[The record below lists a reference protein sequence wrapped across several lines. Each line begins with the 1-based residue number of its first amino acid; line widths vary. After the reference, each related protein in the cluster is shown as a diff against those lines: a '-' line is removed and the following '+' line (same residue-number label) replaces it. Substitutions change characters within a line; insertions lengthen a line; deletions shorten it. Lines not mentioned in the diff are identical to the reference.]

1 MSRMTEWLGQAIGI
15 DAGLVAKLLL
25 TIGIVVALWLLRWV
39 WMAVVNRQIK
49 EPQSRYR
56 WRKASW
62 YTVTVAGILLVG
74 RVWIEGVQTLVTYL
88 GLVSAGIAIALRDP
102 IVNWFGWVFIGWR
115 RPFAIGDRVRI
126 DGRTGDVI
134 DIGMSTFSLLE
145 TAEEGAGEQATGRII
160 HIPNAKVFTEPLTNV
175 TQGFS
180 YVWNEIPITVT
191 FESDWR
197 EAKRILRDI
206 ASEQVETV
214 GAEALRWIREASTKF
229 LIRSANVAPVVYTRI
244 VSDGIELTV
253 RYMCEARTRR
263 TTQEALSEAIL
274 DAFIEAPKIDF
285 AYRTTRIFRQNEE
298 GKPLLSRDDTASGS
312 AGAPPP

>member
-1 MSRMTEWLGQAIGI
+1 VS
-15 DAGLVAKLLL
+15 
-25 TIGIVVALWLLRWV
+25 GIVDWLARALGLAPASVSKILVTALILVLLWLIRWV
-39 WMAVVNRQIK
+39 WIAVVNRRTDD
-49 EPQSRYR
+49 PSSRYR

-62 YTVTVAGILLVG
+62 YTVTVVGIILIG
-74 RVWIEGVQTLVTYL
+74 RVWLEGIQTLVTYF

-102 IVNWFGWVFIGWR
+102 IVNWFGWIFIGWR

-126 DGRTGDVI
+126 DGLTGDVI
-134 DIGMSTFSLLE
+134 DIGMSTFTLLE
-145 TAEEGAGEQATGRII
+145 TAEEESGEQATGRIV
-160 HIPNAKVFTEPLTNV
+160 HVPNGKVFTEPVANV

-197 EAKRILRDI
+197 EAKKFLRIIALR
-206 ASEQVETV
+206 EVEAV
-214 GAEALRWIREASTKF
+214 AVEAQRWIREASSKF
-229 LIRSANVAPVVYTRI
+229 LIRSSSVTPVVYTRI
-244 VSDGIELTV
+244 VDDGIQLTV

-274 DAFIEAPKIDF
+274 DMFGEAPNIDF

-298 GKPLLSRDDTASGS
+298 GKPELNRKEDPADQSATAR
-312 AGAPPP
+312 